1 MKVINKNIEI
11 ERWKQQMEDQNIY
24 CNNLIK
30 HLDEKSRNEAL
41 LRKELQS
48 QYKQLEDANYVDLGE
63 GR

>member
-30 HLDEKSRNEAL
+30 HLDEKSRNEI
-41 LRKELQS
+41 
-48 QYKQLEDANYVDLGE
+48 
-63 GR
+63 